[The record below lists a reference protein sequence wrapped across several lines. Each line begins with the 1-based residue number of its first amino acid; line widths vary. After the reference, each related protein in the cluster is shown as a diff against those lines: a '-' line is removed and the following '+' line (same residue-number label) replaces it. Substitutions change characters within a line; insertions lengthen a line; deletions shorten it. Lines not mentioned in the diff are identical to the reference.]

1 MPIEFLLVPAGAF
14 LGALAVGAAGFGDAL
29 IAAALWLHIMG
40 PREAVPLLVTT
51 GLVIHLIPLL
61 RLHRALDYSRLMPF
75 LVGGT
80 LGVPVGSWLLGIA
93 DPAVFRAGVGGFLV
107 IYSLVFL
114 FRPPQGGFAAGGRAA
129 DGAIGLVGGV
139 LGGLAGLS
147 GIVPTVWSALR
158 GWSRAEQ
165 RGIFQPFILAMH
177 GMALAWL
184 AWGGMVDAR
193 TAINFLWCLPGI
205 AAGSWLG
212 LKLYGRLDDKQFQ
225 RIVLVLLL
233 VLGAILLI

>member
-1 MPIEFLLVPAGAF
+1 MGCVRGR
-14 LGALAVGAAGFGDAL
+14 GGGVRGGLAAGAAGLGDAL
-29 IAAALWLHIMG
+29 AAAGLWLHRRG
-40 PREAVPLLVTT
+40 PGEGVPLLGTT

>member
-1 MPIEFLLVPAGAF
+1 MPFEFLLVPGGAF
-14 LGALAVGAAGFGDAL
+14 LAALAVGAAGFGDAL
-29 IAAALWLHIMG
+29 IAAALWLHILG
-40 PREAVPLLVTT
+40 PREAVPLVVAT

-61 RLHRALDYSRLMPF
+61 RLHRALDFSRLMPF

-93 DPAVFRAGVGGFLV
+93 DPAVFRAG
-107 IYSLVFL
+107 
-114 FRPPQGGFAAGGRAA
+114 GRAA

-147 GIVPTVWSALR
+147 GIVPTIWSALR

-193 TAINFLWCLPGI
+193 TGVNFLWCLPGI
-205 AAGSWLG
+205 AVGSWLG
-212 LKLYGRLDDKQFQ
+212 LRLYGRLDDKQFQ